1 MTSLEQLS
9 LMMMRIKKMGLRNEG
24 GGDKVTVYITMP
36 RHVRSRHPVSS
47 PQISRPSLH
56 SQTVKTQHR
65 RHETFTQTEAAD
77 KSAEY
82 FLKFILDSLLY
93 MYCVLRC
100 WVFIH
105 VLCDLS
111 VVTWGSMSQCHG
123 HCNASCHMSHTGHYT
138 LHYNT
143 ASINHYTL
151 GSDRYPTLSPWA
163 QVTRSPGHRQFDQHL
178 RGRGLRHWHCSDNE
192 DKCVSFASMRGR
204 LFFMSIRHV
213 VMTGWRVD
221 GDQCTGVIIL

>member
-1 MTSLEQLS
+1 MRGGETRSQFTSQCPDMWGPVTQSPL
-9 LMMMRIKKMGLRNEG
+9 LRSP
-24 GGDKVTVYITMP
+24 DLLYI
-36 RHVRSRHPVSS
+36 RKQSRLNTSDD
-47 PQISRPSLH
+47 
-56 SQTVKTQHR
+56 
-65 RHETFTQTEAAD
+65 ETFIQTERRQD
-77 KSAEY
+77 KIEY
-82 FLKFILDSLLY
+82 FLRFILDSLLY

-151 GSDRYPTLSPWA
+151 GSDRYLTLSPWS
-163 QVTRSPGHRQFDQHL
+163 QVTRSPGHWQFDQHL